1 MSNDKP
7 NKSKLLKLKP
17 WLTVPETARHL
28 SNIFNEEVNEADV
41 LRLALDGHLKLSVYF
56 VNGAYAHYGKVVS
69 YDDVEWYDAHNLSNF
84 PKLLEDLQNFRE
96 KYGLNLDEPIDE
108 KVMVI
113 KSLNIDNERYLN
125 LDKEVKSITGV
136 WDLPLIGNE
145 ILDIEHKYQNL
156 TDGPEVTMR
165 ILDGTFV
172 QETDDIMC
180 QILERFDDV
189 GGKELW
195 VDKISEIE
203 NRLCAPDII
212 DSEKE
217 QLEKEL
223 EKYKKKHERYLN
235 RVKEMEDNFYHEDN
249 FYPADKLPDDSVLV
263 VRTQALMDLVNSFSS
278 EEADKGTLKFE
289 VAEGTTWRG
298 IRLVIRNNDHTE
310 ILEVNAPNR
319 QLGNY
324 RPEEIGFRG
333 SSGLGITWTLL
344 TQFAETNGTL
354 APKGVKYIKPTVSRL
369 RKVLKG
375 LFPGIDGDPIPWS
388 KSEKSWRTAFHI
400 ELIRY
405 EEE

>member
-1 MSNDKP
+1 MPNDKS

-249 FYPADKLPDDSVLV
+249 FYPAGKLPDDSVLV

-278 EEADKGTLKFE
+278 DVTETVTAELSGTERREYGILKQAQSTWKDAINATIHVIYEIMPKRKNIKRQELFDAINKEYRKVPDTTISIIWEALRDKGLTK
-289 VAEGTTWRG
+289 GPGRPK
-298 IRLVIRNNDHTE
+298 NTE
-310 ILEVNAPNR
+310 
-319 QLGNY
+319 
-324 RPEEIGFRG
+324 
-333 SSGLGITWTLL
+333 
-344 TQFAETNGTL
+344 
-354 APKGVKYIKPTVSRL
+354 
-369 RKVLKG
+369 
-375 LFPGIDGDPIPWS
+375 
-388 KSEKSWRTAFHI
+388 
-400 ELIRY
+400 
-405 EEE
+405 